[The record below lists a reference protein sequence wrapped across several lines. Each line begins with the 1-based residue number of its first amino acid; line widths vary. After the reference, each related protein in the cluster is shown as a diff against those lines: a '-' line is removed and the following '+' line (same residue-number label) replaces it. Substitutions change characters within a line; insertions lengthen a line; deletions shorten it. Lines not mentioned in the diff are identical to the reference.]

1 MKLPINLIEYLDE
14 VRRMADKK
22 SYGIVSIG
30 MFGSIIVGGFSRY
43 VSDVDLLVVLAD
55 GVPRK
60 SKHAISC
67 ELEALEIKH
76 GLREY
81 PTSRLKHIYSVCD
94 RKIGGFNSITICYK
108 RDLLSENAAAIFDVN
123 PVAEFLLVSWHTFIF
138 SQIIVTTKT
147 IWGED
152 FISHLHLPAITKG
165 HLIKNCILNLI
176 RNVCSFLGYP
186 ILPNATKYAMSILKG
201 FIQNCYFVYTSR
213 TAPIEEEI
221 DFFRTKLGERKAF
234 TQLLLLRREYRSSL
248 GFIAS
253 CFRVLVQLYA
263 VTVRENKFPI
273 TVGAKR
279 W

>member
-1 MKLPINLIEYLDE
+1 MVLPINLMGYLDE
-14 VRRMADKK
+14 VRHMADEK

-30 MFGSIIVGGFSRY
+30 IFGSVAIGGFSQS

-55 GVPRK
+55 GVPQEI
-60 SKHAISC
+60 KHVISC
-67 ELEALEIKH
+67 KLTALELKH
-76 GLREY
+76 GLREC

-108 RDLLSENAAAIFDVN
+108 RDLLLENAAAIFDVN
-123 PVAEFLLVSWHTFIF
+123 PVAEFFLISWHTFVF
-138 SQIIVTTKT
+138 AHIVVTAKT

-152 FISHLHLPAITKG
+152 FLYRLHIPAITHG
-165 HLIKNCILNLI
+165 HLFKSCILNLM
-176 RNVCSFLGYP
+176 RNACTFLGYP
-186 ILPNATKYAMSILKG
+186 ILPNATKYSMSILKG
-201 FIQNCYFVYTSR
+201 FLHNCYFVYTSR

-221 DFFRTKLGERKAF
+221 DFFRTKLGECKAF
-234 TQLLLLRREYRSSL
+234 AQLLLLRREYRPSL

-273 TVGAKR
+273 TAGAKR
-279 W
+279 